1 MAEFDL
7 KEYLNSN
14 NKGQVLN
21 ESLQSSILGKIV
33 YNGADTF
40 KYVTF
45 YRPDD
50 NEGISRSNV
59 QNEFKDGL
67 MTRMNDADYYS
78 SDIFYS
84 QKREGLILYII
95 ELCKLYIVYYA
106 YQSGVLDENAFK
118 KVYKRYL
125 AIYDK
130 WKKSI
135 NKGINSENFDVF
147 RFFQYIYKNPISDI
161 TDSNFKRMTYKEL
174 KRNKMRNQIK
184 ENCVLFYMTSSER
197 NILLKSDR
205 PSTGKQTPIEL
216 PKDSLI
222 AITVP
227 NILKGK
233 AGFMF
238 FIGDIRYGNKYRA
251 NRLINKYGFTDT
263 TELTMKDGSKLDLP
277 YICGLSNVFDNVAPP
292 EKTTEDS
299 TFDEENLIPF
309 NRSGWYHY
317 TARSN
322 GAEIKRTR
330 LINLSNIVDIAER
343 NSDMGPLGSFIF
355 DSAKKDLEKLRIY
368 NFYFSDFKF
377 DLYNRDKTSTSSD
390 KINDKIGNLFAP
402 ESPQEKFDGLW
413 GIDDNDY
420 VYIFLPNVPN
430 EKMSTAESFE
440 KWLEHANDDPKTGD
454 ITNKYNTNNLFSLQ
468 GYRAN
473 MFSGNM
479 ENYPLKKRARSLMKD
494 TDFMTGKRQMVD
506 TEEKITNISK
516 YKSKLSALKNLNT
529 KSKSLINT
537 YNDFYR
543 KVLDM
548 QEKYDEVLDI
558 GKNMVASKTE
568 MHIFSKYTKQKTALL
583 GIYNSYLNELQSLS
597 ERLLGFIQ
605 SNKNYLA
612 EKYKNAWLDLDDGF
626 RKDYMYGYVRHK
638 SMKYPNVWIYNS
650 QKTPNDAYKEI
661 NFEGLYEYVEKDI
674 NARVVDIEKIYNDFC
689 ERYNSIAN
697 PEVN

>member
-14 NKGQVLN
+14 NKAQVLN

-50 NEGISRSNV
+50 NGGALIKNILSDR
-59 QNEFKDGL
+59 FKDGL
-67 MTRMNDADYYS
+67 MTQMNDADYYS

-84 QKREGLILYII
+84 QNRDGLALYII
-95 ELCKLYIVYYA
+95 ELCRLYIVYHA
-106 YQSGVLDENAFK
+106 YLSGVLDENAFK

-135 NKGINSENFDVF
+135 NRGINSENFDVF
-147 RFFQYIYKNPISDI
+147 RFFQHIYKNPISDI
-161 TDSNFKRMTYKEL
+161 TDSNFRRMTYKEL
-174 KRNKMRNQIK
+174 KKTKMRNQIK

-197 NILLKSDR
+197 NILLTTNIS
-205 PSTGKQTPIEL
+205 STRKQTPIEL

-222 AITVP
+222 AITAP
-227 NILKGK
+227 NIYKGDK
-233 AGFMF
+233 AGYMF
-238 FIGDIRYGNKYRA
+238 FIGDIGYGNKYRA
-251 NRLINKYGFTDT
+251 NKLINKYGFTDT
-263 TELTMKDGSKLDLP
+263 TELIMKDGSKLELP
-277 YICGLSNVFDNVAPP
+277 YICGLSHVFDNVASP
-292 EKTTEDS
+292 EKASEDPN
-299 TFDEENLIPF
+299 FNEEMMPF
-309 NRSGWYHY
+309 SRTGWYHY
-317 TARSN
+317 SDRSN
-322 GAEIKRTR
+322 GAEIKNVRR
-330 LINLSNIVDIAER
+330 VNLDNIVDTVEK

-377 DLYNRDKTSTSSD
+377 DLHDRERRAD
-390 KINDKIGNLFAP
+390 KINDKLGNLFAP
-402 ESPQEKFDGLW
+402 ESPREKFEGLW

-430 EKMSTAESFE
+430 EKMTTAEFE

-454 ITNKYNTNNLFSLQ
+454 ITNKYNTNNILSLQ
-468 GYRAN
+468 GYRSN
-473 MFSGNM
+473 FFSGNI
-479 ENYPLKKRARSLMKD
+479 ENYPLKKSDRSLMKD
-494 TDFMTGKRQMVD
+494 TDFMTGKRQIVD
-506 TEEKITNISK
+506 TEEKITNISR

-529 KSKSLINT
+529 KSKNLINT
-537 YNDFYR
+537 YNDFYS

-558 GKNMVASKTE
+558 GKNMLATKTE
-568 MHIFSKYTKQKTALL
+568 MHIFSKYTKQKAILL
-583 GIYNSYLNELQSLS
+583 GVYNSYLNELQSLS
-597 ERLLGFIQ
+597 VMLLGFIQ

-612 EKYKNAWLDLDDGF
+612 EKYKNAWLDLDERF
-626 RKDYMYGYVRHK
+626 RKDYMYGYIRHK

-650 QKTPNDAYKEI
+650 HENTPDDAYKEI
-661 NFEGLYEYVEKDI
+661 NFEGLYDYVEKDL
-674 NARVVDIEKIYNDFC
+674 NARVVDIQKIYNDFC
-689 ERYNSIAN
+689 EKYDSVAN